1 MKVKDSVV
9 LITGANRGIGAA
21 FVEAFQA
28 AGASKI
34 YAASRSLDDF
44 VGERV
49 APIKLDVTKPTDIL
63 RAAESC
69 KDVAIVVN
77 NAGVLAPSDALAD
90 DVEEAFGRQIEV
102 NVLGPVRLTRAFAPI
117 LKANGGGAVV
127 TMHSV
132 MSWLTVGGSTPY
144 SASKA
149 AMWAFTNGMR
159 IQLATQNTQVVGVHV
174 GFVDTDMTGGI
185 ETPKITA
192 RDVVTQVLQG
202 IEAGVLEI
210 LVDDMTRTVRS
221 SFCSDRPLYLYP
233 PAVA

>member
-1 MKVKDSVV
+1 MKIKDSVV

-34 YAASRSLDDF
+34 YAASRSLSD
-44 VGERV
+44 VVREGV
-49 APIKLDVTKPTDIL
+49 VPIKLDVTQPADIR

-69 KDVAIVVN
+69 TDVAIIIN
-77 NAGVLAPSDALAD
+77 NAGILAPAAALAD
-90 DVEEAFGRQIEV
+90 DVEEAFSRQIEV
-102 NVLGPVRLTRAFAPI
+102 NVLGPMRLTRAFAPI
-117 LKANGGGAVV
+117 LRANGGGAIV

-159 IQLATQNTQVVGVHV
+159 IQLAKQNTQVVGVHV
-174 GFVDTDMTGGI
+174 GFVDTDMTTGI
-185 ETPKITA
+185 DTPKIAA

-202 IEAGVLEI
+202 IEAGVPEV
-210 LVDDMTRTVRS
+210 LVDDITRTVRS
-221 SFCSDRPLYLYP
+221 SFCTDRPLYLYP
-233 PAVA
+233 PAIA